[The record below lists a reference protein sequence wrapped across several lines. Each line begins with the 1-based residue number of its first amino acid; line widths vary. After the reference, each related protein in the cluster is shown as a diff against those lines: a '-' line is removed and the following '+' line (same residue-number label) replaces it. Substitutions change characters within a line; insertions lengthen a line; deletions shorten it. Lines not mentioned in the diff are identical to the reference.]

1 MEASYRIRPA
11 GRIIFTIGE
20 DLIQDGYA
28 ALVELVKNAYDA
40 DSPDVIITFS
50 GKKEDNYFE
59 ISVKDSGHG
68 MSREDVLSKW
78 LVPATDYKSKKRK
91 SPGGRI
97 MQGSKGIGRYAASI
111 LGDDLFLETVTEEGE
126 ETELYLD
133 WNKFRTNEFIDQVEV
148 LVESGKTDQSRGTA
162 LTIHFAAERKNE
174 WNKDAL
180 NKLRYELKKLVP
192 PLAENI
198 YNDPFKIFLCFDGI
212 FLEQENMEREEIT
225 PYPILDLFDYRISGV
240 IEKDGSGALE
250 YECQKAHGKE
260 KNKICVGYGDT
271 GCGKLIID
279 IRVYDRDPGSV
290 NELIQR
296 GLKNESTQ
304 KYVSNIEARRLL
316 NDVNGIGVYR
326 NGFRIRPLGDA
337 DFDWLK
343 LNEQRIQK
351 PAMQIGS
358 NQVVGYVHIESE
370 DISHLVEKSARDGLK
385 NNNAYRGLKYIT
397 GRAIMEL
404 QGRRYIFRRKIGL
417 IEKRGKIYDELK
429 KLYNYDNLKKDITV
443 RLRKAS
449 LSEDVIGE
457 IVNIISDEQANK
469 NDAVDEIRRMIAI
482 YQGQATLGKII
493 NVILHE
499 CRRPLNYFKNQI
511 PNLEYYSG
519 KFISDHSE
527 TNLNK
532 ILHCTSGIAEN
543 ADIFVA
549 FFGKLDPL
557 SAKQI
562 ASMVDFSIIGVIS
575 NVVSVF
581 EKELNENEIKISINC
596 TDKIY
601 FHGWKQ
607 DFYTIFT
614 NLLDNSIYWIKAQN
628 SETKEIRIDVS
639 KENNELQIDYIDSG
653 PGIDLKFLE
662 SDVIFEPEFSTKPGG
677 TGLGLAIAGEAA
689 SRNQLTLIAL
699 QNDDGAYFRLS
710 TQKEM

>member
-1 MEASYRIRPA
+1 MDDSFRIRPA

-59 ISVKDSGHG
+59 ISVKDRGHG
-68 MSREDVLSKW
+68 MSRDDVLSKW
-78 LVPATDYKSKKRK
+78 LVPATDYKSKKRI

-111 LGDDLFLETVTEEGE
+111 LGEDLFLETVTEDGE
-126 ETELYLD
+126 KTELYLD
-133 WNKFRTNEFIDQVEV
+133 WNKFRTNGFLDQIEV
-148 LVESGKTDQSRGTA
+148 LVESSKTDQPKGTT
-162 LTIHFAAERKNE
+162 LTIHFAAERISE
-174 WNKDAL
+174 WNYDAL
-180 NKLRYELKKLVP
+180 DKLRYELKKLVP
-192 PLAENI
+192 PIAENI
-198 YNDPFKIFLCFDGI
+198 YNDPFKIFLCFNGL
-212 FLEQENMEREEIT
+212 FMEHQPLEEEIT

-240 IEKDGSGALE
+240 IEKDGKGILE
-250 YECQKAHGKE
+250 YECQKANGKE
-260 KNKICVGYGDT
+260 KSNISVEYGET
-271 GCGKLIID
+271 GCGKLIMD
-279 IRVYDRDPGSV
+279 IRVYDRDPESV
-290 NELIQR
+290 DELIQR
-296 GLKNESTQ
+296 GLRNESTQ
-304 KYVSNIEARRLL
+304 KYVSKLDARRLL

-343 LNEQRIQK
+343 LNEQRVQN
-351 PAMQIGS
+351 PTMRIGS

-370 DISHLVEKSARDGLK
+370 NISHLVEKSARDGLK
-385 NNNAYRGLKYIT
+385 NNDAYIGLKYIT

-404 QGRRYIFRRKIGL
+404 QGRRYNFRRKMGL
-417 IEKRGKIYDELK
+417 IEKRGKINDELK
-429 KLYNYDNLKKDITV
+429 KLYDYDNLKKDIAV

-449 LSEDVIGE
+449 LAEEVIGE
-457 IVNIISDEQANK
+457 IVNIISDEQASK
-469 NDAVDEIRRMIAI
+469 NNAVDEIRRMIAI

-527 TNLNK
+527 MNLNK
-532 ILHCTSGIAEN
+532 ILHFTSGIAEN

-575 NVVSVF
+575 DVISVF
-581 EKELNENEIKISINC
+581 ENELNANGIEVSINSP
-596 TDKIY
+596 DKIY

-614 NLLDNSIYWIKAQN
+614 NLIDNSIYWIKVQD

-639 KENNELQIDYIDSG
+639 KEDDELQIDYIDSG

-662 SDVIFEPEFSTKPGG
+662 SGVIFEPEFSTKLGG

-689 SRNQLTLIAL
+689 SRNGLALIAL
-699 QNDDGAYFRLS
+699 QNDGGAYFRLS
-710 TQKEM
+710 TKKEM